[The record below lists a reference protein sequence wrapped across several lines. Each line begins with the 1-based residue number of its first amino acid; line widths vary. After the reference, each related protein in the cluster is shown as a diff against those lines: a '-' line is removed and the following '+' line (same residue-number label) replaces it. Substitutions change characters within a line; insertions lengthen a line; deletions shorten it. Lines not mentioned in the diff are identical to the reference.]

1 MPTTTTLIRLADVM
15 RIVGFGKSQIYKL
28 IGRGDFP
35 PPVKLG
41 RASRWSASE
50 VAEWVQGRIA
60 TRGPA
65 AWSPMSP
72 NRNVPRA
79 AMLYTDGGIR
89 G

>member
-28 IGRGDFP
+28 IGRGEFP
-35 PPVKLG
+35 LPVKLG

-60 TRGPA
+60 TRSPG
-65 AWSPMSP
+65 AWGPMSP
-72 NRNVPRA
+72 NRIAPRREV
-79 AMLYTDGGIR
+79 LYTDGGTR